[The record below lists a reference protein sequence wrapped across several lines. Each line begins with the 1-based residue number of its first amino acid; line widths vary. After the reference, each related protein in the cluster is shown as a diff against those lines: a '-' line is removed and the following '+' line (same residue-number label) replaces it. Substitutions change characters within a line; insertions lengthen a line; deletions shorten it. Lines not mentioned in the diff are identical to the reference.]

1 MTDFSKILLFVDYE
15 SLEATKEKF
24 AIYADK
30 VDTFALEANAMA
42 EYLSMSHLPTS
53 F

>member
-1 MTDFSKILLFVDYE
+1 VDYK

-42 EYLSMSHLPTS
+42 EYLSMYLSTNIFLRLKS
-53 F
+53 